1 MAQCGEPERGRYFS
15 QLCRIWPLTAFTM
28 SPIEIIAV
36 ALGVANILLVAR
48 RSIWNF
54 PVALV
59 MVTLYARIFWDAK
72 LYSDAGLQGFFFVV
86 NLYGWWSW
94 RANKTGTGEVV
105 VERLTRAALTAWTGG
120 SIIAVIGWG
129 TVMARLTDASL
140 PYADAAV
147 AMLSVTAQLLLTWR
161 KLENWYWWIVVNI
174 ISVGLYAAKGLYL
187 TTGLYALFLILAVW
201 GLISWR
207 KGVRA

>member
-1 MAQCGEPERGRYFS
+1 
-15 QLCRIWPLTAFTM
+15 M

-36 ALGVANILLVAR
+36 VLGVANILLVAQ

-72 LYSDAGLQGFFFVV
+72 LYSDAGLQGFFFAV

-94 RANKTGTGEVV
+94 RTNTIDQGEVV
-105 VERLTRAALTAWTGG
+105 VERLTHTALFAWIGG
-120 SIIAVIGWG
+120 SIIAVLGWG

-140 PYADAAV
+140 PYADASV
-147 AMLSVTAQLLLTWR
+147 AMLSVAAQLLMTWR

-174 ISVGLYAAKGLYL
+174 ISVGLYAVKGLYL
-187 TTGLYALFLILAVW
+187 TTSLYALFLVLAVW
-201 GLISWR
+201 GLINWR
-207 KGVRA
+207 KGILV

>member
-1 MAQCGEPERGRYFS
+1 
-15 QLCRIWPLTAFTM
+15 M
-28 SPIEIIAV
+28 STLEIIAV

-86 NLYGWWSW
+86 NLYGWWAW
-94 RANKTGTGEVV
+94 RANKAEVGEVV
-105 VERLTRAALTAWTGG
+105 VEQLTRPALVTWIGG
-120 SIIAVIGWG
+120 SIIAVFGWG
-129 TVMARLTDASL
+129 TIMARLTDASL
-140 PYADAAV
+140 PYADASV
-147 AMLSVTAQLLLTWR
+147 AMLSVAAQLLMTWR

>member
-1 MAQCGEPERGRYFS
+1 
-15 QLCRIWPLTAFTM
+15 M
-28 SPIEIIAV
+28 STLEIIAV

-94 RANKTGTGEVV
+94 HTNKADSGVV
-105 VERLTRAALTAWTGG
+105 LVERLTRAALSAWIAG
-120 SIIAVIGWG
+120 SIIAVLGWG

-140 PYADAAV
+140 LYADASV
-147 AMLSVTAQLLLTWR
+147 AMLSVAAQLLMAWR
-161 KLENWYWWIVVNI
+161 KLENWYWWIIVNI
-174 ISVGLYAAKGLYL
+174 ISVGLYAVKGLYL
-187 TTGLYALFLILAVW
+187 TAGLYALFLVLAIW
-201 GLISWR
+201 GLINWR
-207 KGVRA
+207 KATLA

>member
-1 MAQCGEPERGRYFS
+1 
-15 QLCRIWPLTAFTM
+15 M

-72 LYSDAGLQGFFFVV
+72 LYSDAGLQVFFFAV

-94 RANKTGTGEVV
+94 RANKAEAGEIV
-105 VERLTRAALTAWTGG
+105 VERLTHAALVAWIGG
-120 SIIAVIGWG
+120 SILAVLAWG
-129 TVMARLTDASL
+129 TIMARLTDASL
-140 PYADAAV
+140 PYADASV
-147 AMLSVTAQLLLTWR
+147 AMLSVAAQLLMTWR
-161 KLENWYWWIVVNI
+161 KLENWYWWIIVNI
-174 ISVGLYAAKGLYL
+174 ISVGLYAVKGLYL
-187 TTGLYALFLILAVW
+187 TTGLYALFLGLAVW
-201 GLISWR
+201 GLINWHKTARS
-207 KGVRA
+207 

>member
-1 MAQCGEPERGRYFS
+1 
-15 QLCRIWPLTAFTM
+15 M
-28 SPIEIIAV
+28 STIEIIAV
-36 ALGVANILLVAR
+36 LLGVANILLVAQ

-72 LYSDAGLQGFFFVV
+72 LYSDAGLQGFFFAV

-94 RANKTGTGEVV
+94 HAHKAGAGEVV
-105 VERLTRAALTAWTGG
+105 VERLTSNAITAWISG
-120 SIIAVIGWG
+120 SIIAVLGWG

-140 PYADAAV
+140 PYADASV
-147 AMLSVTAQLLLTWR
+147 AMLSVAAQLLLTWR

-174 ISVGLYAAKGLYL
+174 VSVGLYAVKGLYL
-187 TTGLYALFLILAVW
+187 TTGLYMLFLILAFW
-201 GLISWR
+201 GLRNWR
-207 KGVRA
+207 KSARG

>member
-1 MAQCGEPERGRYFS
+1 
-15 QLCRIWPLTAFTM
+15 M
-28 SPIEIIAV
+28 SIIEVIAV
-36 ALGVANILLVAR
+36 VLGIANILLVAR

-72 LYSDAGLQGFFFVV
+72 LYSDAGLQGFFFAV

-94 RANKTGTGEVV
+94 RTNKAEAGEVV
-105 VERLTRAALTAWTGG
+105 VERLAPTALFAWIGG
-120 SIIAVIGWG
+120 SVLAVAGWG
-129 TVMARLTDASL
+129 TIMARLTDASL
-140 PYADAAV
+140 PYADSSV
-147 AMLSVTAQLLLTWR
+147 AMLSVAAQLLMTWR

-174 ISVGLYAAKGLYL
+174 ISVGLYAVKGLYL
-187 TTGLYALFLILAVW
+187 TTGLYALFLVLAVW

-207 KGVRA
+207 KSVRA

>member
-1 MAQCGEPERGRYFS
+1 
-15 QLCRIWPLTAFTM
+15 M
-28 SPIEIIAV
+28 STIEIIAV
-36 ALGVANILLVAR
+36 ALGVANILLVAQ

-94 RANKTGTGEVV
+94 RANKADTGEVV
-105 VERLTRAALTAWTGG
+105 VERLTRAALTAWIVG
-120 SIIAVIGWG
+120 SIVAVLGWG

-140 PYADAAV
+140 PYADASV
-147 AMLSVTAQLLLTWR
+147 AMLSVAAQLLLTWR
-161 KLENWYWWIVVNI
+161 KLENWYWWIVINI
-174 ISVGLYAAKGLYL
+174 ISVGLYAVKGLYL

-201 GLISWR
+201 GLMSWR

>member
-1 MAQCGEPERGRYFS
+1 
-15 QLCRIWPLTAFTM
+15 M
-28 SPIEIIAV
+28 SIIEIIAV
-36 ALGVANILLVAR
+36 MLGIANILLVAR

-72 LYSDAGLQGFFFVV
+72 LYSDAGLQGFFFAV

-94 RANKTGTGEVV
+94 RTNKAEAGEVV
-105 VERLTRAALTAWTGG
+105 VERLAPTALFAWIGG
-120 SIIAVIGWG
+120 SVIAVLGWG
-129 TVMARLTDASL
+129 TIMARLTDASL
-140 PYADAAV
+140 PYADSSV
-147 AMLSVTAQLLLTWR
+147 AMLSVAAQLLMTWR

-174 ISVGLYAAKGLYL
+174 ISVGLYAVKGLYL
-187 TTGLYALFLILAVW
+187 TTGLYALFLVLAVW

-207 KGVRA
+207 KGIRA

>member
-1 MAQCGEPERGRYFS
+1 
-15 QLCRIWPLTAFTM
+15 M
-28 SPIEIIAV
+28 STIEIIAV

-94 RANKTGTGEVV
+94 RANKEDAGEVV
-105 VERLTRAALTAWTGG
+105 VERLTRAALTGWIGG
-120 SIIAVIGWG
+120 SMVAVLGWG

-140 PYADAAV
+140 PYADASV
-147 AMLSVTAQLLLTWR
+147 AMLSVAAQLLLTWR
-161 KLENWYWWIVVNI
+161 RLENWYWWIVVNV

-201 GLISWR
+201 GLMSWR

>member
-1 MAQCGEPERGRYFS
+1 
-15 QLCRIWPLTAFTM
+15 M

-59 MVTLYARIFWDAK
+59 MVTLYAQIFWEAK
-72 LYSDAGLQGFFFVV
+72 LYSDAGLQGFFFAV

-94 RANKTGTGEVV
+94 HASKVDAGEVV
-105 VERLTRAALTAWTGG
+105 VERLTYTALAAWIGGSVIAAL
-120 SIIAVIGWG
+120 GWG
-129 TVMARLTDASL
+129 TVMSRLTDASL
-140 PYADAAV
+140 PYADASV
-147 AMLSVTAQLLLTWR
+147 AMLSVAAQLLMTWR

-174 ISVGLYAAKGLYL
+174 ISVGLYAIKGLYL
-187 TTGLYALFLILAVW
+187 TTGLYALFLVLALW
-201 GLISWR
+201 GLMSWR
-207 KGVRA
+207 KGANR

>member
-1 MAQCGEPERGRYFS
+1 
-15 QLCRIWPLTAFTM
+15 M
-28 SPIEIIAV
+28 SAIEIIAV
-36 ALGVANILLVAR
+36 ALGIANILLVAK

-94 RANKTGTGEVV
+94 RANKVDTGEVV
-105 VERLTRAALTAWTGG
+105 VERLTRAALTAWISG
-120 SIIAVIGWG
+120 SIIAVLGWG

-140 PYADAAV
+140 PYADASV
-147 AMLSVTAQLLLTWR
+147 AMLSVAAQLLLTWR

-174 ISVGLYAAKGLYL
+174 ISVGLYAVKGLYL
-187 TTGLYALFLILAVW
+187 TTGLYALFLVLAVW
-201 GLISWR
+201 GLLSWR
-207 KGVRA
+207 KSARV

>member
-1 MAQCGEPERGRYFS
+1 
-15 QLCRIWPLTAFTM
+15 M
-28 SPIEIIAV
+28 STIEIVAV

-94 RANKTGTGEVV
+94 RANKAGTGEVV
-105 VERLTRAALTAWTGG
+105 VERLTRGALTAWVAG
-120 SIIAVIGWG
+120 SIIAVLGWG

-140 PYADAAV
+140 PYADASV
-147 AMLSVTAQLLLTWR
+147 AMLSVAAQLLLTWR

-174 ISVGLYAAKGLYL
+174 ISVGLYAVKGLYL
-187 TTGLYALFLILAVW
+187 TTGLYALFLVLAFW

-207 KGVRA
+207 KSVAS

>member
-1 MAQCGEPERGRYFS
+1 
-15 QLCRIWPLTAFTM
+15 M
-28 SPIEIIAV
+28 STIEIIAV
-36 ALGVANILLVAR
+36 LLGVANILLVAQ

-72 LYSDAGLQGFFFVV
+72 LYSDAGLQGFFFAV

-94 RANKTGTGEVV
+94 HAHKTDTGKVA
-105 VERLTRAALTAWTGG
+105 VERLTRAALAAWISG
-120 SIIAVIGWG
+120 SIIAVLGWG

-140 PYADAAV
+140 PYADASV
-147 AMLSVTAQLLLTWR
+147 AMLSVAAQLLLTWR

-174 ISVGLYAAKGLYL
+174 VSVGLYAVKGLYL
-187 TTGLYALFLILAVW
+187 TTGLYMLFLILAFW
-201 GLISWR
+201 GLRNWR
-207 KGVRA
+207 KSARG

>member
-1 MAQCGEPERGRYFS
+1 
-15 QLCRIWPLTAFTM
+15 M
-28 SPIEIIAV
+28 STIEIIAV
-36 ALGVANILLVAR
+36 ALGIANILLVAR

-94 RANKTGTGEVV
+94 RANKADAGEVV
-105 VERLTRAALTAWTGG
+105 VERLTRTAMTAWVVG
-120 SIIAVIGWG
+120 SIIVVLGWG
-129 TVMARLTDASL
+129 TIMARLTDASL
-140 PYADAAV
+140 PYADASV
-147 AMLSVTAQLLLTWR
+147 TMLSVAAQLLMTWR
-161 KLENWYWWIVVNI
+161 KLENWYWWILVNI
-174 ISVGLYAAKGLYL
+174 ISVGLYAVKGLYL
-187 TTGLYALFLILAVW
+187 TTGLYALFLVLAIW

-207 KGVRA
+207 KSAKP